1 MTGKAPLYNVEKIM
15 NWKRMKELVVLFILF
30 SFALPL
36 NAQEKGRGGTPP
48 AKVVVSDVKKG
59 MVAEKYEF
67 IGTVYYVEVSDVASE
82 VNGKVESVSFEE
94 GQRVKK
100 GNILVRLSSDLLE
113 KQLVAT
119 RSSHEQVLVERERA
133 VLDLKRIEN
142 LIKGGSV
149 SEQLYDEHRFRVM
162 GLEKRAASL
171 QANVERINVELGKKR
186 IRAPFDGVVIERSVD
201 RGEWLSPG
209 SKVATIAR
217 DDMVD
222 VVVDVPERMIRFV
235 KEGMSLNVEVGVGVV
250 KGKVF
255 AIVPRGDVATRTFP
269 LKIRILNSASLKEG
283 MEARVALPIAEKKKS
298 LVVPRDAVITMF
310 GRTVLFAVVESKAKM
325 IPVKVIGY
333 ESGMAG
339 VNAQGLKEGMKVV
352 VKGNER
358 LRDGQPVIEAQNF
371 RK

>member
-1 MTGKAPLYNVEKIM
+1 
-15 NWKRMKELVVLFILF
+15 MKCKTIKTLFVLLTLF

-36 NAQEKGRGGTPP
+36 SAQEKGQGGMPP
-48 AKVVVSDVKKG
+48 AKVVVKKG

-100 GNILVRLSSDLLE
+100 GNILVRLSADLLE

-119 RSSHEQVLVERERA
+119 RSSYEQVLIEREKA
-133 VLDLKRIEN
+133 FLDLERIEN
-142 LIKGGSV
+142 LIKQGSV

-162 GLEKRAASL
+162 GLEKKGSSL
-171 QANVERINVELGKKR
+171 QADVERIKVELGKKR

-217 DDMVD
+217 DDTVD
-222 VVVDVPERMIRFV
+222 VVVDVPEHMIRYV
-235 KEGMSLNVEVGVGVV
+235 KQGMDLSVKAGGGVV

-255 AIVPRGDVATRTFP
+255 AVVPRGDVATRTFP
-269 LKIRILNSASLKEG
+269 LKIRIDNPETLKEG
-283 MEARVALPIAEKKKS
+283 MEARVELPIAERKQS
-298 LVVPRDAVITMF
+298 LLVPRDALITLF
-310 GRTVLFAVVESKAKM
+310 GSTVVFAVVDSKAKM

-333 ESGMAG
+333 EETTAG
-339 VNAQGLKEGMKVV
+339 VNAHGLEEGMKVV
-352 VKGNER
+352 IKGNER
-358 LRDGQPVIEAQNF
+358 IRDGQPVSSAQNS
-371 RK
+371 R

>member
-1 MTGKAPLYNVEKIM
+1 MKCKTMKALIVL
-15 NWKRMKELVVLFILF
+15 LVVF

-36 NAQEKGRGGTPP
+36 KAQEKRRGGMPP
-48 AKVVVSDVKKG
+48 AKVVVSDVKTG

-100 GNILVRLSSDLLE
+100 GNILVSLSDDLLE

-119 RSSHEQVLVERERA
+119 RSSHEQALIEREKA
-133 VLDLKRIEN
+133 ILDLKRIEN
-142 LIKGGSV
+142 LIKQGSV

-162 GLEKRAASL
+162 GLEKKGSSL
-171 QANVERINVELGKKR
+171 QADVERLKVELGKKR
-186 IRAPFDGVVIERSVD
+186 IRAPFDGVVIERAVD

-209 SKVATIAR
+209 SKVATVAR
-217 DDMVD
+217 DDTVD
-222 VVVDVPERMIRFV
+222 VVVDVPERMIKYV
-235 KEGMSLNVEVGVGVV
+235 KQGMDLNVKAGGGIV

-255 AIVPRGDVATRTFP
+255 AVVPRGDVATRTFP
-269 LKIRILNSASLKEG
+269 LKIRINNTETLIEG
-283 MEARVALPIAEKKKS
+283 MEARVELPTAERKQC

-310 GRTVLFAVVESKAKM
+310 GRTVVFAVVESKAKM
-325 IPVKVIGY
+325 IPVKVTGY
-333 ESGMAG
+333 EEKMAG
-339 VNAQGLKEGMKVV
+339 VNARGLEEGMKVV

-358 LRDGQPVIEAQNF
+358 LRDGQSVIEAQNF
-371 RK
+371 R

>member
-1 MTGKAPLYNVEKIM
+1 
-15 NWKRMKELVVLFILF
+15 
-30 SFALPL
+30 
-36 NAQEKGRGGTPP
+36 
-48 AKVVVSDVKKG
+48 
-59 MVAEKYEF
+59 
-67 IGTVYYVEVSDVASE
+67 
-82 VNGKVESVSFEE
+82 VNGKVESVRFEE

-100 GNILVRLSSDLLE
+100 GNILVRLSADLLE

-171 QANVERINVELGKKR
+171 QANVEKINVELGKKR
-186 IRAPFDGVVIERSVD
+186 IRAPFDGVVIQRTVD

-222 VVVDVPERMIRFV
+222 VVVDVPERMIRYV
-235 KEGMSLNVEVGVGVV
+235 REGMTLNVEVGVGIVE
-250 KGKVF
+250 GKVF

-283 MEARVALPIAEKKKS
+283 MEARVALPIAEKKQS

-310 GRTVLFAVVESKAKM
+310 GRTVLFAVDESRAKM

-333 ESGMAG
+333 EETMAG

-358 LRDGQPVIEAQNF
+358 LRDGQPVVEAQNF